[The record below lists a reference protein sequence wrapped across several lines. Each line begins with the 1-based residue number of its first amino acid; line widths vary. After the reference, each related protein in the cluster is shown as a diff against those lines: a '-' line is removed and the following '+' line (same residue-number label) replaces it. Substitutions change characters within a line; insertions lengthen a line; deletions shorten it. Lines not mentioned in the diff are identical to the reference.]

1 MRTTA
6 RTLLAAT
13 ALVVAGAGVGHA
25 AGPTDVVRSP
35 NEVNNH
41 VAIIVGVGESREL
54 AYVDGNSPAA
64 PVTAFAGAP
73 TRATRGRV
81 ISTTGGIPVVV
92 GMGESAQT
100 IYVPEREAPRT
111 AFGGRG

>member
-1 MRTTA
+1 MRPTT

-13 ALVVAGAGVGHA
+13 ALIVAGAGSGFA
-25 AGPTDVVRSP
+25 AGPTDVARSP
-35 NEVNNH
+35 SEVNNH

-54 AYVDGNSPAA
+54 AYVDGNSAAA

-73 TRATRGRV
+73 VRATRGRV
-81 ISTTGGIPVVV
+81 VSTNSGVPVVV
-92 GMGESAQT
+92 GVGESAQQ
-100 IYVPEREAPRT
+100 IYVPASQAPRT